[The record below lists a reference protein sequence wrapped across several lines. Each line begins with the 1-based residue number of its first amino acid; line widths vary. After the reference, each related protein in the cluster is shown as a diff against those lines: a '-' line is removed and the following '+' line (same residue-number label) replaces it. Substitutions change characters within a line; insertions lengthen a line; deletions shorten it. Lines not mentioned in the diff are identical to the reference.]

1 MKKIKIILVAL
12 LSLLLG
18 VFASCS
24 VSDADYTIDHNFSL
38 NTTSV
43 ELEIGQTFD
52 IVASYGENVLSY
64 SIDNKEVATVS
75 ETGKVTAI
83 GSGVAYVTISAGE
96 KSRQC
101 KITVVQAEYTVEFIQ
116 EDVIIA
122 VGTYKK
128 LQVVFKRNGASYI
141 GNAIWT
147 VTGGILTSDNTSAW
161 FFAEETGEY
170 TVTVQSEHGA
180 KANCHITV
188 IDDISDLD

>member
-24 VSDADYTIDHNFSL
+24 VKDADYTIDHNFSL
-38 NTTSV
+38 NATSV
-43 ELEIGQTFD
+43 ELEIGQTFN
-52 IVASYGENVLSY
+52 IIASYGENVLSY
-64 SIDNKEVATVS
+64 SVDNKEVATVS
-75 ETGKVTAI
+75 ETGKVIAI
-83 GSGVAYVTISAGE
+83 GSGVAYVTIKAGE

-101 KITVVQAEYTVEFIQ
+101 KITVVQVEYTIDFVQ
-116 EDVIIA
+116 EDVIIT
-122 VGTYKK
+122 VGTYKE
-128 LQVVFKRNGASYI
+128 LQVKTKRNGVSYQ
-141 GNAIWT
+141 GKVTWT
-147 VTGGILTSDNTSAW
+147 TTGGTLSSNNSTAW
-161 FFAEETGEY
+161 FFAEEVGEY